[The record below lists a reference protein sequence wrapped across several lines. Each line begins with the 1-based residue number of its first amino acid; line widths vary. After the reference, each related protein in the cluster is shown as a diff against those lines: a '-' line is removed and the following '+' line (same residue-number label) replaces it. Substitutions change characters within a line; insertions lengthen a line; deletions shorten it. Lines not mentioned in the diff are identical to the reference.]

1 MQRTDELTL
10 RLQRGMTTRLATAA
24 TAIEHSTRL
33 LQGAS
38 PRQRI
43 EGLAAQLQQVKQR
56 LRTGMARRLLDA
68 TARSE
73 SIARGLHAVS
83 PLQTLGRGYA
93 IVAKGEGKWGSPV
106 SSVEQVTA
114 GERIRAH
121 VADGTIEAAVTG
133 KEHRR
138 VEEET

>member
-10 RLQRGMTTRLATAA
+10 RLQRGMTARLATAA
-24 TAIEHSTRL
+24 TALEHNSRL
-33 LQGAS
+33 LRRAS

-43 EGLAAQLQQVKQR
+43 ERLAPQLQQVTQR
-56 LRTGMARRLLDA
+56 LRATVMRRLADA
-68 TARSE
+68 TARSD
-73 SIARGLHAVS
+73 SIARSLHAVS

-93 IVAKGEGKWGSPV
+93 IVAKGEGKWGTPV
-106 SSVEQVTA
+106 ASVEQVTT

-121 VADGTIEAAVTG
+121 VADGTIEAEVTG

-138 VEEET
+138 MGEET